1 MKLLAKSLLAL
12 ILICCLLVLGAAGLL
27 HGWVVPNIN
36 ELKPRVENYL
46 SEQTGHSVRIGN
58 ITAES
63 SGFLPSFDLYDVQVL
78 DGQQKSALVLGRVQ
92 VDVSPES
99 ILTFEIDRLSIDAPT
114 LAAQRD
120 SEGVLTIAG
129 FKITPQATPGKA
141 LDWIFSQK
149 EIVIKGGTL
158 IWTDAMPHLFGDTN
172 ALPDARIEDVQLS
185 LKNGL
190 RSHAILLEAKPP
202 VAFGQ
207 ALRVTGKF
215 TQPLLE
221 SHAGNYKAWT
231 GSVDAQIK
239 NIPELASAIK
249 AKFDWPLK
257 TANLDAEQL
266 ALVRLPQLA
275 QMVGYKLPDAL
286 DALAG
291 AQSTRLTAEAKNI
304 GSDKLQLSV
313 KAKMMHPDFA
323 GDIDAQWKKEGE
335 KIDASANFE
344 RIDLASLHR
353 YVPLTEY
360 AELRQ
365 SLQNVI
371 QKGVASNVRVSLKGK
386 SLGDLRI
393 AGKVEDAQF
402 TLPQKADTPKTP
414 WANLSQTYFNFDFNG
429 TKLELKN
436 ISSELAGISSK
447 GSARIVDI
455 KKPVIEA
462 NIEMT
467 GSMASALQ
475 LVRTEPLKTIIKD
488 VLATSEGTGNIT
500 SKLQLT
506 VPMANPSAVKVQGFV
521 QLQDNDFVL
530 NATTPAL
537 SNLKGRINISGT
549 GFQFNNVQANL
560 LGGAIALSGNTQKI
574 SGTGTVS
581 AESLA
586 AWPLMPL
593 RTQLVG
599 RIKGKAPYSFSL
611 EPRPGGAGLVI
622 ESTLVGMQLDLPAPL
637 DKPAAITM
645 PLRVQQVKI
654 NATQDRLLI
663 SLAHFIKAEFV
674 RNLSPDIA
682 KPAVVQRGSVA
693 VASSPNYVQE
703 LVLPEQGVNAMLHM
717 DFLDTSSWTT
727 LLGNTNNTN
736 AEASYIPSQIA
747 AQFETLRFANRSF
760 TQVVVGASRVG
771 RTWRL
776 NANASDFNGYGEY
789 RQTAS
794 DQTGQVYLRLAKLIL
809 PDAGSQ
815 TQIEQLLQSAPERIP
830 ALDVVVDDF
839 EVTGKKVGRLEL
851 LAVNQRSLGLLS
863 TVQSPSQAQEWRV
876 QKLNINN
883 SDAALKATGVWLPS
897 SDSQVARRV
906 DMQFNLD
913 ITDAGALL
921 DRFGALGT
929 LKAGKGSLQGRVAW
943 VGSPWSINIP
953 TLSGLLKMEM
963 SKGQFL
969 KIEPGRAGR
978 FFNVLS
984 LQALPRLLTLDFR
997 DVFSDGFAFDSLSG
1011 DAQMTNGVL
1020 ATQNLQM
1027 KSVLAL
1033 VSMDGTVDLA
1043 KETQNLHVLVL
1054 PDINAGG
1061 ASLIATLINPV
1072 IGAATYLAQLVLRR
1086 PVIAAATKEY
1096 NIQGSWLEPQI
1107 TQTKRNTPIA
1117 PSAP

>member
-27 HGWVVPNIN
+27 HGWAVPNIN

-78 DGQQKSALVLGRVQ
+78 DDQQKSALVLGRVQ

-114 LAAQRD
+114 LAVQRD
-120 SEGVLTIAG
+120 SAGVLTIAG
-129 FKITPQATPGKA
+129 FKITPQATSGKA
-141 LDWIFSQK
+141 LDWVFSQK

-158 IWTDAMPHLFGDTN
+158 IWTDAMPHLFGDTD
-172 ALPDARIEDVQLS
+172 ALPHARIEDVQLS

-190 RSHAILLEAKPP
+190 RSHTILLEAKPP
-202 VAFGQ
+202 LAFGQ
-207 ALRVTGKF
+207 ALRMTGKF

-221 SHAGNYKAWT
+221 THAGNYKAWT

-239 NIPELASAIK
+239 NIPELASLIK

-257 TANLDAEQL
+257 TANLEGEQL
-266 ALVRLPQLA
+266 ALARLPQLA

-291 AQSTRLTAEAKNI
+291 VQPTRLTAEAKNI
-304 GSDKLQLSV
+304 GSDKLQLGV
-313 KAKMMHPDFA
+313 KAKIAHPDFA

-335 KIDASANFE
+335 KIDVSANFE
-344 RIDLASLHR
+344 RVDLASLHR

-365 SLQNVI
+365 SLQNII
-371 QKGVASNVRVSLKGK
+371 QKGVASNVRISLKGK

-393 AGKVEDAQF
+393 AGKVQDAQF
-402 TLPQKADTPKTP
+402 TLPQKTDTPKTP
-414 WANLSQTYFNFDFNG
+414 WTNLSQTHFNFDFNG

-436 ISSELAGISSK
+436 ISSELAGLICK

-462 NIEMT
+462 NVEMT
-467 GSMASALQ
+467 GSMANALQ
-475 LVRTEPLKTIIKD
+475 LVRTEPLKTFTKD

-506 VPMANPSAVKVQGFV
+506 VPVANPSAVKVQGFV

-581 AESLA
+581 AEGLA

-637 DKPAAITM
+637 DKPAATTM

-654 NATQDRLLI
+654 NATQDRLLM

-674 RNLSPDIA
+674 RNLNPDIS
-682 KPAVVQRGSVA
+682 KPAVVQRGSIA

-703 LVLPEQGVNAMLHM
+703 LALPEQGVNAMLHM

-727 LLGNTNNTN
+727 VLGNTNNAN
-736 AEASYIPSQIA
+736 AETSYIPTQIA
-747 AQFETLRFANRSF
+747 AQLETLRFANRSF

-789 RQTAS
+789 RQTAN

-809 PDAGSQ
+809 PDASSQ

-830 ALDVVVDDF
+830 ALDVVADEF
-839 EVTGKKVGRLEL
+839 EVIGKKVGRLEL
-851 LAVNQRSLGLLS
+851 LAVNQRSLGQLS
-863 TVQSPSQAQEWRV
+863 GGLAQEWRV

-897 SDSQVARRV
+897 SDSHTARRV

-921 DRFGALGT
+921 DRFGVIGT
-929 LKAGKGSLQGRVAW
+929 LKAGKGLLQGRVAW
-943 VGSPWSINIP
+943 VGSPWSIHIP

-978 FFNVLS
+978 LLNVLS

-1011 DAQMTNGVL
+1011 DAQMTNGLL

-1096 NIQGSWLEPQI
+1096 SIQGSWLEPQI
-1107 TQTKRNTPIA
+1107 TQIKRNTPIA